1 MLSAPQ
7 DLQIHSR
14 CEYTHTYISEAEE
27 HFALQVSIHSLPA
40 HMQVSAAL

>member
-7 DLQIHSR
+7 DLQIHSHHK
-14 CEYTHTYISEAEE
+14 YTHTYVSEARE

-40 HMQVSAAL
+40 HVQVSAAM